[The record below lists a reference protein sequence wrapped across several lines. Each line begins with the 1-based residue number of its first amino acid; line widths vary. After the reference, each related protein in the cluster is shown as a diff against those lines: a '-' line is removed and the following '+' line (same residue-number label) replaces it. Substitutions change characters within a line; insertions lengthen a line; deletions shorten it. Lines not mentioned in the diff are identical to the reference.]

1 MHTYTCL
8 HIHTHTTAQCC
19 RYISTHT
26 QTQIHIC
33 MHSQKHAQ
41 SYKYLLICTHR
52 CSNKNSH
59 TLIHTHPGIHT
70 HALAYKYVCTPINT
84 LMQGYTKS
92 HIWTHRNTHMHTV
105 GWNRC
110 SRPASCT
117 PTMNPRGRMPS
128 LWSIVVSPASSTMHR
143 AGLGVFTT
151 PVGRTRLPNPSL
163 PSRGFGKVGYTK
175 EKWYLFPPIYFL
187 LISLFLPTNIQ
198 SKFQNPV
205 QTLTYLCNY

>member
-1 MHTYTCL
+1 
-8 HIHTHTTAQCC
+8 
-19 RYISTHT
+19 
-26 QTQIHIC
+26 
-33 MHSQKHAQ
+33 
-41 SYKYLLICTHR
+41 
-52 CSNKNSH
+52 
-59 TLIHTHPGIHT
+59 
-70 HALAYKYVCTPINT
+70 
-84 LMQGYTKS
+84 
-92 HIWTHRNTHMHTV
+92 MHTV

-187 LISLFLPTNIQ
+187 LALSLCPSLTLSPPSLLPTSSAHPCFPHPLLFLC
-198 SKFQNPV
+198 
-205 QTLTYLCNY
+205 LCPMSPALPSPLHLPKLIK